1 MRLLTRSDFDG
12 LVCAVLLKQVE
23 PIDSIEFCHPKDMQ
37 DGKIE
42 VTNQDI
48 ITNLPYHPNAF
59 MWFDH
64 HISEAVRN
72 QQISFRGRCE
82 VAPSTARVV
91 YDYYAAQ
98 GKAEKLERFKPLLK
112 EVDKFDAAQL
122 TPEDVTNPQGWML
135 LSYIMDPRTGLGK
148 QHDYQVSNKELMA
161 KMIDWMEKYSLEEI
175 LELPDVKERIKR
187 YKEDEQNF
195 KEALL
200 KHSRQEESVVITDF
214 RNVVAP
220 VGNRFLIY
228 TLFPTA
234 NISVRIMDGKQN
246 ETVVVAVGHSIFNR
260 TAKTDVGALMAKY
273 GGGGHSG
280 AGTCQ
285 LPVSQANEKIAQIIE
300 EIKKTERG

>member
-37 DGKIE
+37 DGKIK

-48 ITNLPYHPNAF
+48 ITNLPYHPDAS

-64 HISEAVRN
+64 HASEAVRN
-72 QQISFRGRCE
+72 EELSFRGRYE
-82 VAPSTARVV
+82 LAPSTARVV
-91 YDYYAAQ
+91 YDYYANQ
-98 GKAEKLERFKPLLK
+98 GKAEKLERFKPLLT
-112 EVDKFDAAQL
+112 EVDKYDAAQL
-122 TPEDVTNPQGWML
+122 KPEDVSNPQGWML
-135 LSYIMDPRTGLGK
+135 LAYIMDPRTGLGK
-148 QHDYQVSNKELMA
+148 QHDYGISNKELMF
-161 KMIDWMEKYSLEEI
+161 KMIDLIEKHSLEQI
-175 LELPDVKERIKR
+175 LESPDVKVRIER

-214 RNVVAP
+214 RNVTVP
-220 VGNRFLIY
+220 TGNRFLIY

-246 ETVVVAVGHSIFNR
+246 ERVVVALGHSIFNR
-260 TAKTDVGALMAKY
+260 TAKTDVGALMARF
-273 GGGGHSG
+273 GGGGHRG

-285 LPVSQANEKIAQIIE
+285 LPVSQADEKIAQIIA
-300 EIKKTERG
+300 EIKKTEKG

>member
-12 LVCAVLLKQVE
+12 IVCAVLLKQVE
-23 PIDSIEFCHPKDMQ
+23 PIDTIEFCHPKDMQ

-64 HISEAVRN
+64 HASEAVRN
-72 QQISFRGRCE
+72 QQVSFKGRCE
-82 VAPSTARVV
+82 VAPSAARVV

-98 GKAEKLERFKPLLK
+98 GKAEKLERFKPLLN
-112 EVDKFDAAQL
+112 EVDKFDSAQL

-148 QHDYQVSNKELMA
+148 QHDYQVSNKELML
-161 KMIDWMEKYSLEEI
+161 KMVDWIEKHSLEEI

-214 RNVVAP
+214 E
-220 VGNRFLIY
+220 
-228 TLFPTA
+228 
-234 NISVRIMDGKQN
+234 M
-246 ETVVVAVGHSIFNR
+246 
-260 TAKTDVGALMAKY
+260 
-273 GGGGHSG
+273 
-280 AGTCQ
+280 
-285 LPVSQANEKIAQIIE
+285 
-300 EIKKTERG
+300 

>member
-12 LVCAVLLKQVE
+12 IVCAVLLKQVE
-23 PIDSIEFCHPKDMQ
+23 PIDTIEFCHPKDMQ

-64 HISEAVRN
+64 HASEAVRN
-72 QQISFRGRCE
+72 QQVSFKGRCE
-82 VAPSTARVV
+82 VAPSAARVV

-98 GKAEKLERFKPLLK
+98 GKAEKLERFKPLLN
-112 EVDKFDAAQL
+112 EVDKFDSAQL

-148 QHDYQVSNKELMA
+148 QHDYQVSNKELML
-161 KMIDWMEKYSLEEI
+161 KMVDWIEKHSLEEI

-285 LPVSQANEKIAQIIE
+285 LPVSQADEKIAQIIE
-300 EIKKTERG
+300 EIKKKEKG

>member
-1 MRLLTRSDFDG
+1 
-12 LVCAVLLKQVE
+12 
-23 PIDSIEFCHPKDMQ
+23 
-37 DGKIE
+37 
-42 VTNQDI
+42 
-48 ITNLPYHPNAF
+48 

-64 HISEAVRN
+64 HASEAVRN
-72 QQISFRGRCE
+72 QQVSFKGRCE
-82 VAPSTARVV
+82 VAPSAARVV

-98 GKAEKLERFKPLLK
+98 GKAEKLERFKPLLN
-112 EVDKFDAAQL
+112 EVDKFDSAQL

-148 QHDYQVSNKELMA
+148 QHDYQVSNKELML
-161 KMIDWMEKYSLEEI
+161 KMVDWIEKHSLEEI

-285 LPVSQANEKIAQIIE
+285 LPVSQADEKIAQIIE